1 MEGIT
6 NPKRFRKSNF
16 YGSSKSSSIKIKT
29 QETLD
34 LSKVV
39 ESSNQ
44 ELDNFSEHT
53 NNSIDKLDLPVL
65 SQTSTQPDIPMILK
79 SDTYT
84 MEESEAEI
92 SVDEEK
98 VVDDVEKVERISM
111 KNKKKLEILTDLQ
124 KNSTYTCEEDD
135 SASSSDNEEEIP
147 LKRLKKNKKVYR
159 APLKKLNKMVDITQE
174 PQVFATLDYDIKEE
188 DEIEI
193 EVQEKQKSN
202 KFFEKIKLQSEKSE
216 KINYFFAKS
225 VLTEKT
231 TEENLEVKA
240 PEKLVGF
247 FLRKTTLTARDSLR
261 EQLRNEIIN
270 RKTTHIMPEHVF
282 SKSSTELVG
291 KTKKIENESDDDDY
305 IPNEN
310 EVSEAMELEK
320 MIRLEEGE
328 EPEAESENSDESEN
342 TENSGSLEESLETE
356 SESLDNERN
365 EECNDTNQPTP
376 YQSPKKPIFDSP
388 LSKTSECQL
397 ISTAATETFDKS
409 TVSKSDDKRLQI
421 DPSTAASDYS
431 PVLSKQVSRSA
442 VLSKFIEK
450 EAEIGSD
457 HEEHDD
463 LIKHLKDSE
472 SEADLDHDLEEIIDR
487 QAVDEQDD
495 TRYEKHL
502 NQLLKDDEDQIK
514 KVINAEFRK
523 QRKDFD
529 FVGDDSN
536 ILNKKQQLLD
546 EKKKIIQSRGLNA
559 FGFRLD
565 DQVELEGIDDDELGK
580 YQVLKTSQELKVFR
594 SHDNSKK
601 IIDDQSLSLLSLIS
615 KPDNTVQSKSLLSDN
630 EKSSSVR
637 VFKTCESFSSNRNFV
652 FSKEK
657 KKSFQVEKTK
667 PRNTKLFS
675 LFSR

>member
-29 QETLD
+29 QEYPD
-34 LSKVV
+34 HSQVG
-39 ESSNQ
+39 EPSNQ
-44 ELDNFSEHT
+44 EVDNFSEYT
-53 NNSIDKLDLPVL
+53 NNSIDKLELPVL
-65 SQTSTQPDIPMILK
+65 SQASTQPDIPMILM
-79 SDTYT
+79 SGTYT

-92 SVDEEK
+92 SADDEK
-98 VVDDVEKVERISM
+98 VVDNEDKVERISP
-111 KNKKKLEILTDLQ
+111 KTKKKLEILTDLQ

-147 LKRLKKNKKVYR
+147 LKRFKKNKKVYR

-174 PQVFATLDYDIKEE
+174 PQVFAALDYDIKDE
-188 DEIEI
+188 DEIDI

-202 KFFEKIKLQSEKSE
+202 KFFDKIKLQSEKSE
-216 KINYFFAKS
+216 KVNYFFAKS
-225 VLTEKT
+225 VLTEKSG
-231 TEENLEVKA
+231 EENLEVKA

-247 FLRKTTLTARDSLR
+247 FVRRPTLTARDSLR

-291 KTKKIENESDDDDY
+291 KTKKIENESDDDDFV
-305 IPNEN
+305 PNEN
-310 EVSEAMELEK
+310 EESEALELEK

-328 EPEAESENSDESEN
+328 ELEGESEGVDSEQSEN
-342 TENSGSLEESLETE
+342 DSSLEESLEAE
-356 SESLDNERN
+356 SESLEDGKIKEFD
-365 EECNDTNQPTP
+365 DTNQPLP
-376 YQSPKKPIFDSP
+376 NQSEKKTILNSP
-388 LSKTSECQL
+388 LSKTSEFHL

-409 TVSKSDDKRLQI
+409 TISKSDHKRLQI
-421 DPSTAASDYS
+421 DPSTATSDYS
-431 PVLSKQVSRSA
+431 PAISKMISRSA
-442 VLSKFIEK
+442 ALSKFIEK

-463 LIKHLKDSE
+463 LIKHLRDSDSE
-472 SEADLDHDLEEIIDR
+472 EDSDHDLEEIIDR
-487 QAVDEQDD
+487 QAVDEQED

-529 FVGDDSN
+529 FVGNDSN

-546 EKKKIIQSRGLNA
+546 EKKKIIQNRGMNA

-565 DQVELEGIDDDELGK
+565 EQIELEGIDDDELGK

-594 SHDNSKK
+594 SQDSSKK
-601 IIDDQSLSLLSLIS
+601 IIDEQSLSLLSLIS
-615 KPDNTVQSKSLLSDN
+615 KPDNTVQSKSMLGES
-630 EKSSSVR
+630 EKSNNMR
-637 VFKTCESFSSNRNFV
+637 VFKTSESFSSNRSFV

-657 KKSFQVEKTK
+657 KKGFEVEKTK